1 MTNRLHPSEDLM
13 TQVPDVHASSLQT
26 AYNLTMPL
34 TPNDIEQFRRI
45 YLFSGLTDQELAR
58 VAAHASFRELAAGDI
73 LFRLGDACN
82 HFFLV
87 QTGVMKLYRLSQSG
101 EEKVI
106 ELISPDQLFAEA
118 VMFMGARYPVYA
130 QAVEPVRLIVFDS
143 QDFSDLLHSNT
154 ELCFR
159 LMAAMS
165 RRMHGLINEIDRLTL
180 HSGTQRLIQYLL
192 DQLPEGV
199 APSHS
204 IHLRVPKLVIA
215 SRLGI
220 QPETLS
226 RILSKLRQEGLLEIS
241 EETILLRDVAALR
254 GLT

>member
-1 MTNRLHPSEDLM
+1 MVTLVQGRDS
-13 TQVPDVHASSLQT
+13 SSLL
-26 AYNLTMPL
+26 AGYNQSMIL
-34 TPNDIEQFRRI
+34 TPNDIEQFRHI
-45 YLFSGLTDQELAR
+45 YLFSGLTDLELSR
-58 VAAHASFRELAAGDI
+58 VAAHASFRELAAGEI
-73 LFRLGDACN
+73 LFRREDSCN

-87 QTGVMKLYRLSQSG
+87 QSGVVKLYRLSQSG

-106 ELISPDQLFAEA
+106 ELISPNQLFAEA
-118 VMFMGARYPVYA
+118 VMFMGARYPVHA
-130 QAVEPVRLIVFDS
+130 ETVEPVRLIAFDS
-143 QDFSDLLHSNT
+143 QDFSDLLHGNS

-159 LMAAMS
+159 LMANMS

-180 HSGTQRLIQYLL
+180 HSGTERLIQYLL

-199 APSHS
+199 APSQS
-204 IHLRVPKLVIA
+204 IRLRVPKLVIA

-241 EETILLRDVAALR
+241 EDTILLRDIAALR
-254 GLT
+254 SLT